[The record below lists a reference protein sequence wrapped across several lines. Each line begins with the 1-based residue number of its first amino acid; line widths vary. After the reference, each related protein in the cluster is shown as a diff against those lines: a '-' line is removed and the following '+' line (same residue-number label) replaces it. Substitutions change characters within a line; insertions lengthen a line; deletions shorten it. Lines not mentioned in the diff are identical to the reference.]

1 MLLKIGSKY
10 FMRPLQLTLVAINIW
25 HIDLS
30 VFPRTGTAGVFC
42 RKLHIPKRR
51 ILFLLKIDSKRISRQ
66 LRAKLVV
73 TFIAT
78 DDCWAQQFSNCY
90 AISSKEKRQ
99 WNFPLEA
106 STSKIGRFF
115 ASYYSI
121 EIFPAPVTRKI
132 SWHLHQN

>member
-1 MLLKIGSKY
+1 
-10 FMRPLQLTLVAINIW
+10 MRPLQLTLVAINIW

-66 LRAKLVV
+66 LRAKFVV

-78 DDCWAQQFSNCY
+78 ADCWAQQFSNCED
-90 AISSKEKRQ
+90 ISLDDKGHRSFFTATYKFQ
-99 WNFPLEA
+99 
-106 STSKIGRFF
+106 TGR
-115 ASYYSI
+115 I
-121 EIFPAPVTRKI
+121 PAP
-132 SWHLHQN
+132 